1 VKVGNPPPD
10 AGWALEESL
19 DIEYAF
25 GMAPKA
31 HIYLVEANSNSF
43 NDLLAAEDQATSLL
57 QAAGGGEA
65 SNSWQGGE
73 FSSETSLDSHF
84 QGSGVVYFASSGD
97 SGGQVGY
104 PSTSPY
110 VVSAGGTTILRNS
123 QGFFTNEAAWSSAGG
138 GPSQFEPR
146 PSYQNIIKKI
156 VGTHRGTPDFSSE
169 ASNVSYVAIYSQYGC
184 GGWCGVGGT
193 SVSSPTLAGIVNAAG
208 TFNSS
213 TAAENGEAYK
223 DYANKATYKADW
235 RDIIIGSNSR
245 YVCKKGW
252 EFCTGIGSP
261 KTYNGK

>member
-25 GMAPKA
+25 GMAPNA
-31 HIYLVEANSNSF
+31 HIYFVEANSNSF

-169 ASNVSYVAIYSQYGC
+169 ASNVSYVANKEERQ
-184 GGWCGVGGT
+184 GGSGSSGRLPARASIHSEAVAGELPLLPKADLGVGSGDGT
-193 SVSSPTLAGIVNAAG
+193 FHCRGIVEG
-208 TFNSS
+208 
-213 TAAENGEAYK
+213 
-223 DYANKATYKADW
+223 ADPGVKSHPLL
-235 RDIIIGSNSR
+235 ISVLS
-245 YVCKKGW
+245 
-252 EFCTGIGSP
+252 
-261 KTYNGK
+261 